1 MRITQLDYEYFR
13 DSLEE
18 LMSRY
23 REEFSIPVTINW
35 RDYEYFYRQ
44 RVKCMALELRA
55 MIDESS
61 SFVVEEF
68 GRPSLLEA
76 REKVFVILVKEI
88 FRLSNRK
95 AAYLLPLLGISK
107 DISYKTVE
115 RLYSDPLVLMILN
128 NLFISSVMR
137 KGISSADTSGDGTGY
152 SLTVTKHYRSMRE
165 KDGEFVKEGKFVYS
179 FALMDLATRMYVGYA
194 VSVKSEK
201 DAYHKALEM
210 IGKMRIDLKS
220 IRLDKYYS
228 GQSILDDFNENTMI
242 FLIPKSNSRIRG
254 RRNWREIIRRFM
266 DDPMNYLREY
276 FKRNASESGFSS
288 DKRATGGLIYQ
299 RRKDRKET
307 SGFCKGLIHNLML
320 LHS

>member
-13 DSLEE
+13 DSIEDLI
-18 LMSRY
+18 SRY
-23 REEFSIPVTINW
+23 REEFSISVTTNW
-35 RDYEYFYRQ
+35 RDYEFFYRQ
-44 RVKCMALELRA
+44 RMKGMALELRA

-76 REKVFVILVKEI
+76 KEKVFIILVKEI

-95 AAYLLPLLGISK
+95 TAYLLPLLGVEK

-115 RLYSDPLVLMILN
+115 RLYSDPLVIMILN
-128 NLFISSVMR
+128 NLFMNSLKR
-137 KGISSADTSGDGTGY
+137 KGIASVDASGDGTGY
-152 SLTVTKHYRSMRE
+152 SLTVTKHYRSLRE
-165 KDGEFVKEGKFVYS
+165 RNGETVKEGKFVYS

-194 VSVKSEK
+194 VSVRSEM
-201 DAYHKALEM
+201 DAYRKALEM

-228 GQSILDDFNENTMI
+228 GQSILEDFNENTMI

-276 FKRNASESGFSS
+276 FRRNASESGFSS
-288 DKRATGGLIYQ
+288 DKRTTGGLIYQ

-320 LHS
+320 LHG

>member
-1 MRITQLDYEYFR
+1 
-13 DSLEE
+13 
-18 LMSRY
+18 MSRY
-23 REEFSIPVTINW
+23 REEFSIPVATNW

-76 REKVFVILVKEI
+76 REKVFVMLVKEI

-115 RLYSDPLVLMILN
+115 RLYSDPLVLMILK
-128 NLFISSVMR
+128 NLFMNSLERKSVT
-137 KGISSADTSGDGTGY
+137 SVDASGDGTGY
-152 SLTVTKHYRSMRE
+152 SLTVTKHYRSLRE

-194 VSVKSEK
+194 VSVKSER

-228 GQSILDDFNENTMI
+228 GQSILNDFNENTMI

-254 RRNWREIIRRFM
+254 E
-266 DDPMNYLREY
+266 
-276 FKRNASESGFSS
+276 G
-288 DKRATGGLIYQ
+288 TGG
-299 RRKDRKET
+299 R
-307 SGFCKGLIHNLML
+307 S
-320 LHS
+320 

>member
-1 MRITQLDYEYFR
+1 MRITHLDYEYFR

-23 REEFSIPVTINW
+23 REEFSIPVTTNW
-35 RDYEYFYRQ
+35 RDYEFFYRQ
-44 RVKCMALELRA
+44 RMKGMALEFRA

-76 REKVFVILVKEI
+76 REKVFIILVKEI

-107 DISYKTVE
+107 DISYKTIE
-115 RLYSDPLVLMILN
+115 RLYSDPLVLIILN
-128 NLFISSVMR
+128 NLFMNSLKR
-137 KGISSADTSGDGTGY
+137 KGVASVDASGDGTGY
-152 SLTVTKHYRSMRE
+152 SLTVTKHYRSLRE
-165 KDGEFVKEGKFVYS
+165 RNGETVKEGKFVYS
-179 FALMDLATRMYVGYA
+179 FALMDLETRMYVGYA

-228 GQSILDDFNENTMI
+228 GQSLLEDFNENTMI

-276 FKRNASESGFSS
+276 FRRNASESGFSS
-288 DKRATGGLIYQ
+288 DKRTTGGLIYQ
-299 RRKDRKET
+299 RRIDRKET

-320 LHS
+320 LHG